1 MNAERTMKDADA
13 MKNDHAIRAGH
24 SANSSRGFTLLE
36 LLVSMTIVSLLA
48 TTVLFGWR
56 IAAGAWG
63 KADRL
68 IEDQRRAAATQA
80 LLEQQ
85 MAGMVPYTPW
95 ASKGMPDVFFQGEGQ
110 TARFLS
116 RYSLESRAR
125 SGLYRIEYQILKNSD
140 GAEQLVMNETAQQ
153 NPDSAGA
160 LLTGTEKAA
169 DGGTLLHFAPFA
181 RSANT
186 RVLLDGL
193 KEAHFEYYRPAGPS
207 TPAGWVTGW
216 TSRGGELP
224 RAMAIR
230 VTAAGSASDDG
241 APGPLVS
248 LVSIVAGI
256 EDFALVPPAAR
267 RR

>member
-1 MNAERTMKDADA
+1 MNDKKSMNEERATTKLY
-13 MKNDHAIRAGH
+13 GTTG
-24 SANSSRGFTLLE
+24 SRGFTLLE

-63 KADRL
+63 KADRF
-68 IEDQRRAAATQA
+68 IEDQRRAAATQT

-85 MAGMVPYTPW
+85 MAGMAPYAPW
-95 ASKGMPDVFFQGEGQ
+95 LSKGMPDVFFQGDGK

-116 RYSLESRAR
+116 RYSLENRAR
-125 SGLYRIEYQILKNSD
+125 SGLYRIEYQILRSSD
-140 GAEQLVMNETAQQ
+140 GTEQLAMNEIAQS
-153 NPDSAGA
+153 NPDDAGA
-160 LLTGTEKAA
+160 LLTGTEKTA
-169 DGGTLLHFAPFA
+169 DGGTFLHFAPVGQS
-181 RSANT
+181 RTT

-193 KEAHFEYYRPAGPS
+193 KDVSFEYYRPAGPS
-207 TPAGWVTGW
+207 NPAGWVSTW

-230 VTAAGSASDDG
+230 IASGSAD
-241 APGPLVS
+241 APSGQLISVIAS
-248 LVSIVAGI
+248 I
-256 EDFALVPPAAR
+256 EDFSLLPPATR